1 MLAHGEIV
9 IGTPDRDR
17 LWPVMMG
24 KTACVR
30 EASLVP
36 QYIDENPISPFAVKT
51 VNRLRKSLI
60 VIHFSPIPVYSYSKP
75 RSRKWPITTFLPNIQ
90 REPFS
95 IRTGPESALQ
105 SFELFQPEFLKCH
118 AVRRKR
124 NHRTRGHKNTGTHC
138 FRPYNIIGQICNT
151 PCDPLCAV
159 DKLDGPGE

>member
-75 RSRKWPITTFLPNIQ
+75 RSRNCPITNFLPNIEL
-90 REPFS
+90 EPVS
-95 IRTGPESALQ
+95 ISDGYE
-105 SFELFQPEFLKCH
+105 H
-118 AVRRKR
+118 D
-124 NHRTRGHKNTGTHC
+124 NHISVH
-138 FRPYNIIGQICNT
+138 YN
-151 PCDPLCAV
+151 
-159 DKLDGPGE
+159 